1 MRLNSKAKS
10 FLTQEITKQ
19 AAPLGFD
26 VQKEIV
32 LKRLDQLATEKGK
45 PMEKDDLA
53 LQITD
58 MFPGFEDKT
67 LTKAAKLNTT
77 KNWRF
82 WLGAGGVLSAG
93 VIGLMGLVWLVNLPY
108 PMVRRPVA
116 RVAPMLL
123 LPSYLKMDRNY
134 REAIAHGEQADQ
146 LVNNATSAADIE
158 LGAEKVKLAQDNL
171 DQLPVW
177 FLGYEPVK
185 VCQFMGGCSWNFTF
199 DEFQQARAEVG
210 RMEARVFQ
218 EKNALTELTTAE
230 NKIQT
235 AKTSY
240 DQALTP
246 EQKQTA
252 IASWQ
257 SAINQ
262 LTLIPPETLAGNQT
276 TNRLRNY
283 QQEFQQV
290 AGWAAGSNQ
299 TQTMV
304 MAAQQFANRADQAM
318 VNAPL
323 TSNQWQEVSN
333 LYTEAIQRLK
343 TVKSDNPQYLAAQTL
358 LAEYTET
365 LGKIRINLAA
375 EQGAVQKFD
384 QAQSQIQNLLTNLPT
399 ANDAQGRNAIKGEI
413 SQIIAQLQKVE
424 PGTTVYNQAQTLIRQ
439 AQETAQKL

>member
-19 AAPLGFD
+19 ADPLGFE

-45 PMEKDDLA
+45 PLGKDDLA
-53 LQITD
+53 LQVTD

-67 LTKAAKLNTT
+67 LTKAAKLNTA
-77 KNWRF
+77 KNWRM
-82 WLGAGGVLSAG
+82 WMGAGGILSAG
-93 VIGLMGLVWLVNLPY
+93 LIGFMGLVWLVNLPY

-185 VCQFMGGCSWNFTF
+185 VCQFMGGCSWRFTF
-199 DEFQQARAEVG
+199 DEFQQARAQVG

-230 NKIQT
+230 EQIQT
-235 AKTSY
+235 AKASY
-240 DQALTP
+240 EQALTP
-246 EQKQTA
+246 TEKQTA
-252 IASWQ
+252 INQWQ

-283 QQEFQQV
+283 EQEFQQV
-290 AGWAAGSNQ
+290 AGQAAGSNQ

-304 MAAQQFANRADQAM
+304 MAAQQFANRADQTIAQ
-318 VNAPL
+318 APL
-323 TSNQWQEVSN
+323 TTNQWQEVLT
-333 LYTEAIQRLK
+333 LYTEAIQRLN
-343 TVKSDNPQYLAAQTL
+343 TVTPENPQYLAAQTF

-365 LGKIRINLAA
+365 IGKIRTNLAA

-399 ANDAQGRNAIKGEI
+399 ANDGQSRNVIKGQI
-413 SQIIAQLQKVE
+413 TQIIAQLQKVE
-424 PGTTVYNQAQTLIRQ
+424 PGTTVYGQAQTLIKQ
-439 AQETAQKL
+439 AQERAQQL